1 MGFGDGGSG
10 DASSIYAA
18 DLDLLLGSENVSAI
32 YNKGKDGGKPLTG
45 VPGGIGES
53 KV

>member
-1 MGFGDGGSG
+1 MGFGDGGSD
-10 DASSIYAA
+10 DASSMYAA
-18 DLDLLLGSENVSAI
+18 DLDLLLGSKNVSAI
-32 YNKGKDGGKPLTG
+32 YNKVKEGKPLTG